1 MTSKHRRDLIAA
13 LEARGTREC
22 VNVQALTDAM
32 RDAGLSVCRVG
43 YVADL
48 KEAASDYYT
57 GMEHGIW
64 PAAGRDAT
72 KRRFVSLMNN
82 GRVDDG
88 S

>member
-32 RDAGLSVCRVG
+32 RDAGLAVCRVG

-48 KEAASDYYT
+48 KEAIADLLT
-57 GMEHGIW
+57 AREREEW
-64 PAAGRDAT
+64 PEIGRDECL
-72 KRRFVSLMNN
+72 RRSERLLKE
-82 GRVDDG
+82 GVDYG

>member
-32 RDAGLSVCRVG
+32 RDAGLAVCRVG

-48 KEAASDYYT
+48 KEALADLLT
-57 GMEHGIW
+57 AREREEW
-64 PAAGRDAT
+64 PVEGRDACL
-72 KRRFVSLMNN
+72 RRVEALLGN
-82 GRVDDG
+82 GRVDDTP
-88 S
+88 

>member
-48 KEAASDYYT
+48 KEALADLLT
-57 GMEHGIW
+57 AREREEW
-64 PAAGRDAT
+64 PEIGRDECL
-72 KRRFVSLMNN
+72 RRS
-82 GRVDDG
+82 GRLLNEGLVHG

>member
-1 MTSKHRRDLIAA
+1 MTSKHRRALIDA
-13 LEARGTREC
+13 LTHLGTMAL
-22 VNVQALTDAM
+22 VNLQALSDAM
-32 RDAGLSVCRVG
+32 KFAGLAVCRIG

-48 KEAASDYYT
+48 KEAAADYYT